1 MISVTSNY
9 GPYRVGY
16 SNQPFNNNKTTA
28 SSQNSTAT
36 ASDSVT
42 FSQEAL
48 AMAQSTDQAN
58 SAEPAGTSL
67 HEIGADLLDHFI
79 YMINNLDEITAE
91 FKDDLQSQLRKEGV
105 DCDQPFKLTVA
116 NDGKVVVSGDHPDKA
131 KIEKYFEEN
140 PEMRD
145 RFADISVHTVL
156 KRHLEAHEEFAKA
169 YEKDPEA
176 AVAKYYPIF
185 AMIKRE
191 GYTMSVGGDAE
202 SGSGQ
207 A

>member
-9 GPYRVGY
+9 SPYRVGY
-16 SNQPFNNNKTTA
+16 SNQPINNNKIA
-28 SSQNSTAT
+28 SSNQSSTST
-36 ASDSVT
+36 ESDSVS

-48 AMAQSTDQAN
+48 AMTQSAGQAS
-58 SAEPAGTSL
+58 SAETAGTSL

-79 YMINNLDEITAE
+79 FMINNLDEITAE
-91 FKDDLQSQLRKEGV
+91 FKDDLQSQLRNEGI

-116 NDGKVVVSGDHPDKA
+116 YDGKVVVSGDHPDKA
-131 KIEKYFEEN
+131 KIEKYFEDN

-156 KRHLEAHEEFAKA
+156 KRHLEAHMEFAEA

-176 AVAKYYPIF
+176 AVARYFPIF
-185 AMIKRE
+185 ATIKRE
-191 GYTMSVGGDAE
+191 GFTMSLGGDAE